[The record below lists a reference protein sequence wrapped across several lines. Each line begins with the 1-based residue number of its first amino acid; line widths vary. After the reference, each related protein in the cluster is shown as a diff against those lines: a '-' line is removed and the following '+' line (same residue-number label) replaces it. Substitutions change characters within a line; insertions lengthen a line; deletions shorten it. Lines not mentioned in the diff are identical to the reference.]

1 MTVTTSLRLGLY
13 VKSLEI
19 NPRHKHDDWIYKIH
33 QVLPR
38 LLPNLVCLT
47 YRDFPVVHPLFFVL
61 SPRFNSI
68 THLAVSDMKSW
79 TFREIVRLLDRFTQL
94 KTLRVDNCLWRSP
107 SHFYRRQREKNPP
120 VVTSFKLPTQSL
132 TPPSSIPSSSSDNVY
147 NIANWLTTTFP
158 THSLTRFSFAPP
170 DIPLQSPDF
179 RDLLYQCSGV
189 LKELKLVIHP
199 SYYALGRPDDLDIET
214 TWLPAITSCQKLQRI
229 TFVASSPGDPWFL
242 GLLLSRYLPSSLS
255 VISLQLYRAT
265 TLSQLFPSD
274 SEWINAFWE
283 EFDSSVTNLS
293 RFPKL
298 ASIVLKWN
306 LDQPPDLAMIPNEA
320 LVRHMNQL
328 RESGIFKEVLPRLYD
343 SGILLCG
350 LYEGNVVYR
359 STESAA
365 STVTREDTTKCEEGY

>member
-1 MTVTTSLRLGLY
+1 MQFEPHSNRLRFSSAHIYHLSHPSPQRLPLEILEDIVASIGADLIVPTRDDPSFDTVSRREGWSLSDCMRTLLSCTLVCRDWLPRSRICLYQDVRLDNKRKATSFTMTVTTSLRLGLY

-214 TWLPAITSCQKLQRI
+214 TCQWLQ
-229 TFVASSPGDPWFL
+229 FL
-242 GLLLSRYLPSSLS
+242 
-255 VISLQLYRAT
+255 
-265 TLSQLFPSD
+265 
-274 SEWINAFWE
+274 
-283 EFDSSVTNLS
+283 
-293 RFPKL
+293 
-298 ASIVLKWN
+298 
-306 LDQPPDLAMIPNEA
+306 
-320 LVRHMNQL
+320 
-328 RESGIFKEVLPRLYD
+328 
-343 SGILLCG
+343 
-350 LYEGNVVYR
+350 
-359 STESAA
+359 
-365 STVTREDTTKCEEGY
+365 